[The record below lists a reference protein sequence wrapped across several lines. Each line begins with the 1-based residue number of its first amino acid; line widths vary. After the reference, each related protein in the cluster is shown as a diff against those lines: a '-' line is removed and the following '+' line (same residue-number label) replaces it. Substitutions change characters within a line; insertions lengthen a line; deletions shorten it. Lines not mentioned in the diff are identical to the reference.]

1 MRFATRT
8 LLRNPVFSLIAIVS
22 LAFGIGAATALF
34 SVVNTVVLKP
44 LAYREP
50 GQLVMVRE
58 VLPPLAHI
66 YPSMPANIQHFRFWR
81 NEARTFQS
89 LSAMVSASV
98 TMRSGNEALTIGAAR
113 VTANLFDLLGVQPQ
127 LGRVFHRDEEEP
139 GKGSVMVISDA
150 LWHRHFGGSPLI
162 VGQTVRLGD
171 AQHSIIGVLPADFRF
186 PKKDDLGQL
195 AGLAEQ
201 TDIFLPIQ
209 GVSPGWGGD

>member
-1 MRFATRT
+1 
-8 LLRNPVFSLIAIVS
+8 
-22 LAFGIGAATALF
+22 
-34 SVVNTVVLKP
+34 
-44 LAYREP
+44 
-50 GQLVMVRE
+50 
-58 VLPPLAHI
+58 
-66 YPSMPANIQHFRFWR
+66 
-81 NEARTFQS
+81 
-89 LSAMVSASV
+89 
-98 TMRSGNEALTIGAAR
+98 
-113 VTANLFDLLGVQPQ
+113 
-127 LGRVFHRDEEEP
+127 
-139 GKGSVMVISDA
+139 MVISDA